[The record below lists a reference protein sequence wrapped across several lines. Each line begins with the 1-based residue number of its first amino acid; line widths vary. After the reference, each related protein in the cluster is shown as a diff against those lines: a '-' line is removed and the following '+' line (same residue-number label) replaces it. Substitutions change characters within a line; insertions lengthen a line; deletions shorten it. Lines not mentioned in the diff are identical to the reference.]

1 MDIRDRRLKARLS
14 KWSTCSVE
22 TKRGLVKPRKVIML
36 KRFLSY
42 YKPQMGLFV
51 ADTVCALVLA
61 AIDLA
66 FPIILRNLTGGLFT
80 RGQAAIMQA
89 LGMIAV
95 GLVLMYAIRCACRYF
110 VSYWGHVM
118 GARME
123 SKMRED
129 LFDQY
134 ERFSFAYFDRNSSGD
149 MMSRVVND
157 LFDICEAAHHVP
169 EWIIIC
175 GIEIVGSFVIL
186 FAIAPVLALAMAV
199 VTVVFAVIMFWQNM
213 RMREVFSDNRKKI
226 SGINAQLQD
235 SLAGMRVVKSFAN
248 EEAERSKFRAS
259 NDRYLSS
266 KENMYHAMGVYT
278 ATYGL
283 LSGVLY
289 VIVVLLGGWLVAQG
303 QLQAVD
309 MATFALY
316 ISLFCTPLETLVNS
330 AETYQKA
337 IAGFKRMDEVL
348 STAPDIQDKPDA
360 ADLQVTAGA
369 VEYRDVCFSYEDV
382 ELGEGGADGHP
393 VIDHMDLSIKPGQ
406 TIALVGPSG
415 GGKSTTCSL
424 LPRFYDV
431 AAGSISIDG
440 QDVRD
445 VTQQSLRRAI
455 GLVQQDVYLFDGTIG
470 ENIAYGK
477 PGATAEE
484 VAEAARRA
492 NIDAFIESLPQGYDT
507 VVGERGSR
515 LSGGQKQRVAIARVF
530 LKNPKILILDEA
542 TSALD
547 NESEE
552 AVQESLERLARGRTT
567 IIIAH
572 RLSTIKHAD
581 EIATVEHGRVVER
594 GTHEQLLARGGTY
607 ARYYRMQFEGARAH
621 ELD

>member
-1 MDIRDRRLKARLS
+1 MFR
-14 KWSTCSVE
+14 
-22 TKRGLVKPRKVIML
+22 
-36 KRFLSY
+36 RFLSY

-51 ADTVCALVLA
+51 ADTVCALALA

-80 RGQAAIMQA
+80 QGQAAIMQA

-199 VTVVFAVIMFWQNM
+199 VTAAFAVIMFWQNM

-248 EEAERSKFRAS
+248 EEAERFKFRAS

-382 ELGEGGADGHP
+382 ELGSSEEARP
-393 VIDHMDLSIKPGQ
+393 VIDHMNLSIKPGQ

-431 AAGSISIDG
+431 AAGSVSIDG

-484 VAEAARRA
+484 VAAAARRA
-492 NIDAFIESLPQGYDT
+492 NIDTFIESLPQGYDT